1 MKAIV
6 IRKLWVEGGAQERA
20 VPQSNRAP
28 SCRSAILRKAGEHF
42 HAITDFINDRGTD
55 KHGVEGRRGVSIRGS
70 VTQRWHIDVGLEAI
84 HLPAVGVSPYGDIEG
99 VQGGRVQ
106 TFGPLSEDDE
116 ASAGTPDG
124 EAVLDGG
131 AQGFV
136 EVEVLHQA
144 TEGRRLTAGK
154 DEAVQVPQSVR
165 RADVAHADIEM
176 AERCLMFDEI
186 ALEGQDAYGCHVSP
200 IVPRRDISPRPYPEV
215 RP

>member
-6 IRKLWVEGGAQERA
+6 IRELWVEGGAQERA
-20 VPQSNRAP
+20 VPQGDRAP
-28 SCRSAILRKAGEHF
+28 CRGSTILGKASEHF
-42 HAITDFINDRGTD
+42 HAITDSINDRGTD
-55 KHGVEGRRGVSIRGS
+55 KHGVEGRRGVSVRGS
-70 VTQRWHIDVGLEAI
+70 VTQRWYIDVGLKAV
-84 HLPAVGVSPYGDIEG
+84 HLPAVGVSLYGDIEG

-106 TFGPLSEDDE
+106 AFGPLSEDDE
-116 ASAGTPDG
+116 ASAGAPDG

-131 AQGFV
+131 SQGFV

-144 TEGRRLTAGK
+144 AEGGCLTAGQ

-200 IVPRRDISPRPYPEV
+200 IVPRRGISPRPYPEID
-215 RP
+215 P